1 MGYWYRCARQ
11 CRPGREKV
19 TIAACIIAHN
29 EEAELPATLS
39 ALEWVDELVV
49 VDCGSSDGT
58 AEIAEKSA
66 ARVFTRP
73 NLSNLNVNKNYSFRQ
88 ATSDWILC
96 LDADEIVSEA
106 LAREIRARAVADS
119 TEDGFFLKRKNS
131 WFGRTLMHGGHF
143 PDRQLRLFRR
153 GRGAFPERHVHERL
167 EVQGSVGTLDE
178 PLEHYPYRSVS
189 EYVRKMEFYTSFEAE
204 QRIARGERFS
214 AGGFL
219 LELAGA
225 KFRLL
230 RRYLFR
236 GGFLDGWQGFAAA
249 YLDFLGRMVVQFKMR
264 DLEGRRR

>member
-1 MGYWYRCARQ
+1 MGYWYRCARRR
-11 CRPGREKV
+11 RPERGKV

-29 EEAELPATLS
+29 EEADLPATLS
-39 ALEWVDELVV
+39 ALAWVDELVV
-49 VDCGSSDGT
+49 VDCESSDRT
-58 AEIAEKSA
+58 AEIAGKHT
-66 ARVFTRP
+66 RKVFKRP

-88 ATSDWILC
+88 ATSDWVLC

-106 LAREIRARAVADS
+106 LAREIRARAVPGS
-119 TEDGFFLKRKNS
+119 SEDGFFLKRKNS

-153 GRGAFPERHVHERL
+153 ERGKFPERHVHERL
-167 EVQGSVGTLDE
+167 QVQGKVGTLEE
-178 PLEHYPYRSVS
+178 PLDHYPYRSVS
-189 EYVRKMEFYTSFEAE
+189 EYVRKMQFYTSFEAE
-204 QRIARGERFS
+204 RRVARGERFS

-225 KFRLL
+225 KVRLL
-230 RRYLFR
+230 RRYLFK

-264 DLEGRRR
+264 DLEGEKR